1 MPGCG
6 RAPTQGDTLRS
17 ISTSRRAIA
26 AAGLTAVLLA
36 GGATASHAAPAPD
49 RGIDGGGTRV
59 TLPAPEVRFTQVD
72 GGSSHSLGLGDDGD
86 VYAWGSGEL
95 GTGPNT
101 IEPLPA
107 PVQAPAGLK
116 FTQVSAGQFY
126 SLALSDDGNAYAW
139 GLNSQGQLGDGTR
152 ISSNVPVPVR
162 LPAGVTLTQV
172 SAGYT
177 HSLAV
182 SSDGDVYAWGGN
194 SYGRLGDGTTND
206 SDTPVRVPAPAGAR
220 FVQVS
225 ASNVHSL
232 ALASDGTAY
241 AWGFNHF
248 GVLGD
253 GTNTDAHTPV
263 EVQAPSGVRFTEV
276 ASGYVHSMALGDD
289 GLAYAWGSNGLGQLG
304 DGTNISAN
312 APGQVALPTG
322 VRATS
327 IASSQ
332 TTGAAVGDDGE
343 LYIWG
348 MGTFGQLGD
357 GTNDLT
363 NAPTRVQQ
371 PAGVRLSRLGALDHH
386 YLALGDDG
394 HAYAWGSGALGT
406 LGSGSHGSGAS
417 SNTPV
422 PVRIESAVT
431 SVDFGGTSGSDLVD
445 NADGTVSVTA
455 PPHASGPVDVEV
467 RWTLNGKP
475 RAPIAYAS
483 GFTYLSMPSL
493 GDPSDQ
499 RVAAGATA
507 TFTVTVTGEPAPTV
521 TWEVSDGGAQWR
533 PIAADPAAA
542 ASTDGL
548 TLSVVAGAEN
558 DGHRY
563 RAIAANEVGDTTSRA
578 ARLTV
583 IPDDGKGDADG
594 GNGNPGGAGDS
605 DGGSGNAGGG
615 PGDPDG
621 GNGTPDGGNGTPDGS
636 GGGADGGAGS
646 SDGGAGD
653 PDGGNGTPDGDAGDA
668 DGGDGASDS
677 ASSGGGAGA
686 ARDNAGLEA
695 TGSGNGATVA
705 LGAGALVLLGGLILA
720 ARLVGRRSRSE

>member
-36 GGATASHAAPAPD
+36 GGTTASHAAPAPD

-59 TLPAPEVRFTQVD
+59 TLPAPDVRFTQVD
-72 GGSSHSLGLGDDGD
+72 GGFGHSLGLGD
-86 VYAWGSGEL
+86 
-95 GTGPNT
+95 
-101 IEPLPA
+101 
-107 PVQAPAGLK
+107 
-116 FTQVSAGQFY
+116 
-126 SLALSDDGNAYAW
+126 
-139 GLNSQGQLGDGTR
+139 
-152 ISSNVPVPVR
+152 
-162 LPAGVTLTQV
+162 
-172 SAGYT
+172 
-177 HSLAV
+177 
-182 SSDGDVYAWGGN
+182 DGDVYAWGGN

-248 GVLGD
+248 GV
-253 GTNTDAHTPV
+253 
-263 EVQAPSGVRFTEV
+263 
-276 ASGYVHSMALGDD
+276 
-289 GLAYAWGSNGLGQLG
+289 
-304 DGTNISAN
+304 
-312 APGQVALPTG
+312 
-322 VRATS
+322 
-327 IASSQ
+327 
-332 TTGAAVGDDGE
+332 
-343 LYIWG
+343 
-348 MGTFGQLGD
+348 LGD

-431 SVDFGGTSGSDLVD
+431 SVDFGVTSGSDLVD

-507 TFTVTVTGEPAPTV
+507 TFTVTITGEPAP
-521 TWEVSDGGAQWR
+521 R
-533 PIAADPAAA
+533 
-542 ASTDGL
+542 
-548 TLSVVAGAEN
+548 
-558 DGHRY
+558 
-563 RAIAANEVGDTTSRA
+563 
-578 ARLTV
+578 
-583 IPDDGKGDADG
+583 
-594 GNGNPGGAGDS
+594 
-605 DGGSGNAGGG
+605 
-615 PGDPDG
+615 
-621 GNGTPDGGNGTPDGS
+621 
-636 GGGADGGAGS
+636 
-646 SDGGAGD
+646 
-653 PDGGNGTPDGDAGDA
+653 
-668 DGGDGASDS
+668 
-677 ASSGGGAGA
+677 
-686 ARDNAGLEA
+686 
-695 TGSGNGATVA
+695 
-705 LGAGALVLLGGLILA
+705 
-720 ARLVGRRSRSE
+720 

>member
-1 MPGCG
+1 MVLSGCD
-6 RAPTQGDTLRS
+6 RAPTQGDTFRS

-36 GGATASHAAPAPD
+36 GGTTASHAAPAPD
-49 RGIDGGGTRV
+49 RGIDSGGTRV
-59 TLPAPEVRFTQVD
+59 TLPAPDVRFTQVD
-72 GGSSHSLGLGDDGD
+72 GGSSHSLWLGDDGD
-86 VYAWGSGEL
+86 VYAWGSASSGEL
-95 GTGPNT
+95 GTGSKA
-101 IEPLPA
+101 IEPLPT
-107 PVQAPAGLK
+107 PVQAPTGLK

-126 SLALSDDGNAYAW
+126 SLELSDDGNAYAW
-139 GLNSQGQLGDGTR
+139 GL
-152 ISSNVPVPVR
+152 
-162 LPAGVTLTQV
+162 
-172 SAGYT
+172 
-177 HSLAV
+177 
-182 SSDGDVYAWGGN
+182 N

-241 AWGFNHF
+241 AWG
-248 GVLGD
+248 
-253 GTNTDAHTPV
+253 
-263 EVQAPSGVRFTEV
+263 
-276 ASGYVHSMALGDD
+276 
-289 GLAYAWGSNGLGQLG
+289 SNGL
-304 DGTNISAN
+304 
-312 APGQVALPTG
+312 
-322 VRATS
+322 
-327 IASSQ
+327 
-332 TTGAAVGDDGE
+332 
-343 LYIWG
+343 
-348 MGTFGQLGD
+348 GQLGD

-431 SVDFGGTSGSDLVD
+431 SVDFGVTSGSDLVD

-507 TFTVTVTGEPAPTV
+507 TFTVTITGEPAP
-521 TWEVSDGGAQWR
+521 R
-533 PIAADPAAA
+533 
-542 ASTDGL
+542 
-548 TLSVVAGAEN
+548 
-558 DGHRY
+558 
-563 RAIAANEVGDTTSRA
+563 
-578 ARLTV
+578 
-583 IPDDGKGDADG
+583 
-594 GNGNPGGAGDS
+594 
-605 DGGSGNAGGG
+605 
-615 PGDPDG
+615 
-621 GNGTPDGGNGTPDGS
+621 
-636 GGGADGGAGS
+636 
-646 SDGGAGD
+646 
-653 PDGGNGTPDGDAGDA
+653 
-668 DGGDGASDS
+668 
-677 ASSGGGAGA
+677 
-686 ARDNAGLEA
+686 
-695 TGSGNGATVA
+695 
-705 LGAGALVLLGGLILA
+705 
-720 ARLVGRRSRSE
+720 